1 MNKKKIAIG
10 ALVLGL
16 MVAGAVVWQ
25 TGIASAYFGGESKDT
40 TAEKLANKLN
50 VSKDQ
55 VSTAMDELQT
65 ERQAERQAEIS
76 ANLDKA
82 VSDGVITADQKQKIL
97 DKMAE
102 MQQKR
107 EQERK
112 EMGQWQTDNNIDWSK
127 LRDYNIGM
135 GMGRGGRGAG
145 GPMM

>member
-10 ALVLGL
+10 TLVLGL
-16 MVAGAVVWQ
+16 MIAGAVAWQ
-25 TGIASAYFGGESKDT
+25 TGIASAYFGGESKDAA
-40 TAEKLANKLN
+40 AEKLANKLN

-65 ERQAERQAEIS
+65 EHQAERKAEIS

-82 VSDGVITADQKQKIL
+82 VSDGVITAEQKQKIL
-97 DKMAE
+97 DRMTE

-107 EQERK
+107 EKEKEEMKKWQE
-112 EMGQWQTDNNIDWSK
+112 DNGIDMEK

-135 GMGRGGRGAG
+135 GKGGRGPG

>member
-1 MNKKKIAIG
+1 MRNKIIV
-10 ALVLGL
+10 LVVVVGL
-16 MVAGAVVWQ
+16 AVAGAVVWK
-25 TGIASAYFGGESKDT
+25 TGVASAYFDGESKDT
-40 TAEKLANKLN
+40 VAEKLANKLN

-82 VSDGVITADQKQKIL
+82 VSGGVITAEQKQKIL
-97 DKMAE
+97 DKMTE
-102 MQQKR
+102 MQKKR
-107 EQERK
+107 EQEREEIQK
-112 EMGQWQTDNNIDWSK
+112 WQEDNSIDMEK

-135 GMGRGGRGAG
+135 GRGGRGPG